1 MLIPGFENYDV
12 SEFGVVTSF
21 ARNKNGVKMNPG
33 ISSAGYAQVGLYKN
47 GVSKPYSV
55 HRLVASLFLG
65 LNLDDS
71 SVHVDHID
79 GDKLNN
85 VVSNLRI
92 VSHTQN
98 MRARTGSLDCDTVSS
113 KLCVKCRFVKP
124 RFNFGKSAST
134 SDGLRTYCKICTNTK
149 GKR

>member
-12 SEFGVVTSF
+12 SELGEVTSF
-21 ARNKNGVKMNPG
+21 ARNKNGVKLNPG

-65 LNLDDS
+65 LNLDDQS
-71 SVHVDHID
+71 MHVDHID

-85 VVSNLRI
+85 VVSNLR
-92 VSHTQN
+92 VVTPTQN
-98 MRARTGSLDCDTVSS
+98 MRARTGSLDYDTTSS
-113 KLCVKCRFVKP
+113 KLCVKCKSVKP
-124 RFNFGKSAST
+124 RFNFGKSATS
-134 SDGLRTYCKICTNTK
+134 SDGLRTYCKMCTNAK
-149 GKR
+149 GKQ